1 MNWVCR
7 LYLVTC
13 SISLLEAQG
22 TNDGCITCAAADDLF
37 KAGWENLVVPAE
49 NTLQFLVPGS
59 APVPDTTIPKPD
71 PKDEGINNVPGIVDQ
86 PDIELQTTV
95 EQGEECD
102 PNGAGVSVILAA
114 LTDPL
119 CSQL

>member
-7 LYLVTC
+7 LYLFTC
-13 SISLLEAQG
+13 SFSLLEAQG

-37 KAGWENLVVPAE
+37 KAGWDNLVAPAA

-59 APVPDTTIPKPD
+59 APVPDTTSPKTD
-71 PKDEGINNVPGIVDQ
+71 PKDEEINNVPGIVNQ
-86 PDIELQTTV
+86 PDIELQTTE
-95 EQGEECD
+95 EQDEECD
-102 PNGAGVSVILAA
+102 PSGAGVSVILAV